1 MTHTNSFD
9 YVIIGA
15 GLIGLYTALELERLG
30 WRGIILEQR
39 ANPSPSEDALVTP
52 WSLATASPRVL
63 AINPAT
69 IDGLMEVDI
78 SEEQLHQQGSDFTGM
93 EVWDREWSGHLSF
106 DANGLIIE
114 NHRLEALLMARV
126 VEQQIPIRWSV
137 QIRDSKV
144 TEDAAWL
151 DVDSGEQLESALL
164 VGADGAESRV
174 RSILGIPTVN
184 RHYEQQAVV
193 AVLRSE
199 VSHDKVARQWFTA
212 TGPLAL
218 LPLDDPN
225 GVVMVWSSS
234 DGEAMTSCPPEQLI
248 ALLARETDCEMGA
261 LALVSARA
269 TFPLK
274 LQHALQ
280 YVKGRAVL
288 IGDAAHSI
296 HPLAGQGANL
306 GFADASALGMAISQ
320 SMLEPGELLEKPLRA
335 FEQERRRRNLSMT
348 LATDG
353 LTQLFANGMPSWLR
367 AARSVGMRVLDQES
381 RLKGWLTDAA
391 SGKL

>member
-320 SMLEPGELLEKPLRA
+320 SMLEPGERLEKPLRA
-335 FEQERRRRNLSMT
+335 FEQARRRRNLSMT